1 MSYRNAARRALES
14 SASRAKQNQFIQLL
28 SSKHKAYEDIADVD
42 ALISTLRDVDGNK
55 ERKDALLL
63 ALIIE
68 HQAQGGMAFA
78 LLATAMFPVLDKLYR
93 SRVHRFREHDDL
105 WGRIVGAFAEA
116 LERYPVKRRPA
127 KVAANIEGE
136 TMAALRKA
144 ALQENRAAL
153 TFDSH
158 GYIKAFASDLET
170 ADIAGNPTM
179 QWGELGPKSKA
190 QAACADDAEY
200 AQAEAALEPYLKAG
214 NVNDEDRFLILGV
227 HLYEKSL
234 GELASELGISRDA
247 AKKRHLRAMEKLQK
261 TRTSDDDS

>member
-14 SASRAKQNQFIQLL
+14 SAARAKQNQFIQLL
-28 SSKHKAYEDIADVD
+28 SSKHRAYEGIADVD
-42 ALISTLRDVDGNK
+42 ALIATLRDVGGNK

-63 ALIIE
+63 ALIVE
-68 HQAQGGMAFA
+68 HQAQGGMAFV

-116 LERYPVKRRPA
+116 LERYPVQRRPA

-136 TMAALRKA
+136 TMAALRRA
-144 ALQENRAAL
+144 ALQDSRAAL
-153 TFDSH
+153 TFDAH
-158 GYIKAFASDLET
+158 GYIKAFATDLAT
-170 ADIAGNPTM
+170 TDLAGNPSM

-190 QAACADDAEY
+190 QAAYADSAEY
-200 AQAEAALEPYLKAG
+200 AQAEAALEPHFQAG
-214 NVNDEDRFLILGV
+214 NVNEEDKFLILGV

-247 AKKRHLRAMEKLQK
+247 AKKRHLRALEKLRK
-261 TRTSDDDS
+261 TRTPHDDS